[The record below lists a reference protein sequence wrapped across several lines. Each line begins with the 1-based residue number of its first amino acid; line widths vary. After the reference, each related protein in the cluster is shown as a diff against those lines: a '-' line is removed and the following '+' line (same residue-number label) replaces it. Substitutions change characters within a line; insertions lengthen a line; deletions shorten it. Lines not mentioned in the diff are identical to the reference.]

1 MIIAGLM
8 IAGAAGAVVRYLVDR
23 YVQGKVESDFPYG
36 TVVINVTGSLV
47 LGFLTGSALH
57 HGLSAAWVTVLG
69 TGLCGAYTTFST
81 FTYDTFR
88 LLGSDATTGAV
99 ANVLV
104 SVVAG
109 LGAAVAGLALG
120 TLI

>member
-8 IAGAAGAVVRYLVDR
+8 IAGAAGAVLRYLVDR
-23 YVQGKVESDFPYG
+23 SVQGQVESDFPYG

-47 LGFLTGSALH
+47 LGFLTGLALH
-57 HGLSAAWVTVLG
+57 RGLSATWVTVLG

-81 FTYDTFR
+81 FSYDSFR
-88 LLGSDATTGAV
+88 LLSRDASTGAV

-109 LGAAVAGLALG
+109 LGAAIAGLALG

>member
-1 MIIAGLM
+1 MIIAGVM
-8 IAGAAGAVVRYLVDR
+8 IAGGAGAVLRYLVDR
-23 YVQGKVESDFPYG
+23 YVQGRVESDFPYG
-36 TVVINVTGSLV
+36 TLVINATGSLV

-57 HGLSAAWVTVLG
+57 HGLSATWVTVLG

-88 LLGSDATTGAV
+88 LLGSDGVATALT
-99 ANVLV
+99 NTLV

>member
-8 IAGAAGAVVRYLVDR
+8 VAGGAGAVLRYLVDR
-23 YVQGKVESDFPYG
+23 SVQGRVESDFPYG
-36 TVVINVTGSLV
+36 TLIINVSGSLV

-57 HGLSAAWVTVLG
+57 HGLSAHWVTVLG
-69 TGLCGAYTTFST
+69 TGLIGAYTTFST
-81 FTYDTFR
+81 FSYDSFR
-88 LLGSDATTGAV
+88 LLSSDAPTGAV
-99 ANVLV
+99 TNILA

>member
-1 MIIAGLM
+1 VIIAGLM
-8 IAGAAGAVVRYLVDR
+8 VAGAAGAVLRYLVDR
-23 YVQGKVESDFPYG
+23 YVQGRVESDFPYG

-57 HGLSAAWVTVLG
+57 HGLSATWVTVLG

-81 FTYDTFR
+81 FSYDTFR
-88 LLGSDATTGAV
+88 LLGSDAPASALT
-99 ANVLV
+99 NVLV

>member
-8 IAGAAGAVVRYLVDR
+8 VAGGAGAVLRYLVDR
-23 YVQGKVESDFPYG
+23 YLQGKVESDFPYG
-36 TVVINVTGSLV
+36 TIFINVTGSLV

-57 HGLSAAWVTVLG
+57 HGLSPSWVTVLG

-88 LLGSDATTGAV
+88 LLGSDATTGAL

-104 SVVAG
+104 SVVTG
-109 LGAAVAGLALG
+109 VGAAAAGLAVG

>member
-1 MIIAGLM
+1 VIIAGLM
-8 IAGAAGAVVRYLVDR
+8 VAGAAGAVLRYLVDR
-23 YVQGKVESDFPYG
+23 YVQGRVESDFPYG

-57 HGLSAAWVTVLG
+57 HGLSATWVTVLG

-88 LLGSDATTGAV
+88 LLGSDALAGAV
-99 ANVLV
+99 TNVLV
-104 SVVAG
+104 SVLAG

>member
-1 MIIAGLM
+1 VIIAGLM
-8 IAGAAGAVVRYLVDR
+8 VAGAAGAVLRYVVDR
-23 YVQGKVESDFPYG
+23 DVQGKVESDFPYG

-57 HGLSAAWVTVLG
+57 HGLSATWVTVLG

-88 LLGSDATTGAV
+88 LLGSDAPASAMTNT
-99 ANVLV
+99 LV

>member
-1 MIIAGLM
+1 VIIAGLM
-8 IAGAAGAVVRYLVDR
+8 IAGAAGAVLRYLVDR
-23 YVQGKVESDFPYG
+23 SIQGKIESDFPYG

-57 HGLSAAWVTVLG
+57 HGLSATWVTGLG

-88 LLGSDATTGAV
+88 LLGSDASTGAV

-109 LGAAVAGLALG
+109 VGAAVAGLALG

>member
-1 MIIAGLM
+1 MIIAGLI
-8 IAGAAGAVVRYLVDR
+8 IAGAAGAVLRYLVDR
-23 YVQGKVESDFPYG
+23 YVQGRVESDFPYG

-57 HGLSAAWVTVLG
+57 HGLSATWVTVLG
-69 TGLCGAYTTFST
+69 TGLMGAYTTFST

-88 LLGSDATTGAV
+88 LLGSDATAGAV

>member
-8 IAGAAGAVVRYLVDR
+8 VAGAAGAVLRFLVDR
-23 YVQGKVESDFPYG
+23 YVQGKVASDFPYG
-36 TVVINVTGSLV
+36 TLVINVTGSLV

-57 HGLSAAWVTVLG
+57 HGLSADWVTVIG
-69 TGLCGAYTTFST
+69 TGLIGAYTTFST
-81 FTYDTFR
+81 FSYDTFR
-88 LLGSDATTGAV
+88 LLGRDGAAAAV
-99 ANVLV
+99 TNVLV

>member
-1 MIIAGLM
+1 MV
-8 IAGAAGAVVRYLVDR
+8 AGAAGAVLRYLVDR
-23 YVQGKVESDFPYG
+23 YVQGKVASDFPYG
-36 TVVINVTGSLV
+36 TLVINVTGSLV

-57 HGLSAAWVTVLG
+57 HGLSATWVTVIG
-69 TGLCGAYTTFST
+69 TGLMGAYTTFST

-88 LLGSDATTGAV
+88 LLGSDGMAPAL
-99 ANVLV
+99 ANTLV

>member
-8 IAGAAGAVVRYLVDR
+8 VAGAAGAVLRYLVDR

-57 HGLSAAWVTVLG
+57 HGLSASWVTVLG

-88 LLGSDATTGAV
+88 LLGSDAPASAMT
-99 ANVLV
+99 NVLV

>member
-1 MIIAGLM
+1 VIIAGLM
-8 IAGAAGAVVRYLVDR
+8 VAGAAGAVLRYLVDR
-23 YVQGKVESDFPYG
+23 YVQGRVESDFPYG

-57 HGLSAAWVTVLG
+57 HGLSATWVTVLG

-88 LLGSDATTGAV
+88 LLGSDAPASAMTNT
-99 ANVLV
+99 LV

>member
-8 IAGAAGAVVRYLVDR
+8 IAGAAGAVLRYLVDR

-57 HGLSAAWVTVLG
+57 HGLSAPWVTVLG

-88 LLGSDATTGAV
+88 LLGGDATTGAA

-109 LGAAVAGLALG
+109 LGAAMAGLALG

>member
-8 IAGAAGAVVRYLVDR
+8 VAGAAGAVLRYLVDR
-23 YVQGKVESDFPYG
+23 YVQGRVESDFPYG

-47 LGFLTGSALH
+47 LGFLTGSTLH
-57 HGLSAAWVTVLG
+57 HGLSATWVTVLG

-81 FTYDTFR
+81 FSYDTFR
-88 LLGSDATTGAV
+88 LLGSDAPASALT
-99 ANVLV
+99 NVLV

-109 LGAAVAGLALG
+109 LGTAVAGLALG